1 MAQHSSKGLK
11 QVGNELCGHPGEQ
24 RSRQNEQQVQR
35 PWDRSV
41 SGALEER
48 QGVSLLRVDD

>member
-11 QVGNELCGHPGEQ
+11 QVGNELCGHLGEQ